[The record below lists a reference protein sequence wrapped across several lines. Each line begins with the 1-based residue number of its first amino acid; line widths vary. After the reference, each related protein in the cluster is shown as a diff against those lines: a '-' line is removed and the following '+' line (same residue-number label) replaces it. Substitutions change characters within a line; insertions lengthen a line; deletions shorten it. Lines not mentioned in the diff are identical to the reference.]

1 MSNVDI
7 TRYSKRLVQLFWD
20 PEPKNDSTINSP
32 VWCLGH
38 KYEITDSTKAHHADT
53 TASNASDQPSSSS
66 VTLPAPSTAPPV
78 RSDSRSSSFEQVERV
93 GISDAS
99 CQGEGAAWPKQF
111 LDDFETRI
119 WLTYRSNFSPIAK
132 VEDPQAVAG
141 MSLTARIKYQMAG
154 QGGFTSDTG
163 WGCMIRSGQSL
174 LANAL
179 ALRRFGRG

>member
-20 PEPKNDSTINSP
+20 PEPKNDNSSSIP
-32 VWCLGH
+32 IWCLGR
-38 KYEITDSTKAHHADT
+38 KYET
-53 TASNASDQPSSSS
+53 TAANEPHSDSAGGLNGVSGPDKDGRR
-66 VTLPAPSTAPPV
+66 PAPI
-78 RSDSRSSSFEQVERV
+78 RLDSRSSSFEQVDRAEAP
-93 GISDAS
+93 DATL
-99 CQGEGAAWPKQF
+99 QIEPAWPKDF

-119 WLTYRSNFSPIAK
+119 WLTYRSNFPPIPK
-132 VEDPQAVAG
+132 KEDPQAVAG

-179 ALRRFGRG
+179 AMRRFGRG